1 MAFARVEGLLQGGI
15 KMNVS
20 IETAYTVVMGII
32 LFMGLLV
39 SVGAYKMLKKM

>member
-1 MAFARVEGLLQGGI
+1 MSL
-15 KMNVS
+15 S

-32 LFMGLLV
+32 FFMGLLV